1 MKKIEHSSKSPAVS
15 SPNEEIE
22 MALLEKISSM
32 TVHRKKVSDIIST
45 TLSELSREMGFI
57 RATITLRNGD
67 YLFIED
73 ADGLDSESIKRGVY
87 KIGEGITGK
96 TAAEGKPIIVP
107 DISKCKD
114 FLNKTK
120 SHKGSMENTSFLCAP
135 ILYME
140 QVIGT
145 ISAERKFADKKRLHA
160 DLELLETISNII
172 TDSVALI
179 YMRKEERN
187 KIMAESRR
195 SDLAFENNK
204 PKEMIGNCGAMQNVY
219 DFIAKAS
226 KSREAI
232 FIRGKSGTGKEL
244 VARSICEAGNAQEEF
259 VVINCAAVSTSPI
272 ALNEFALNRK
282 ATLFFDEVAALSL
295 QVQKALNLAID
306 TKKIAVEK
314 SKQVPVQARI
324 ICASCQNVEQL
335 VAEKKF
341 NSNLY
346 ENISKH
352 SIHIPALKD
361 RKSDI
366 VLLAEHFLEK
376 YNAIHSKSIKR
387 ISTPAI
393 NMMSIYSWQG
403 NVRELENC
411 MERAVMSSK
420 DSAISGYNLPA
431 AVRSASFT
439 KRNLPYGEDIDFNSM
454 VESFERELIT
464 EALKISRGNA
474 AKTARRLGITERI
487 INYKIKRYAIAKSW
501 YKNTK

>member
-1 MKKIEHSSKSPAVS
+1 MKKIERISTTETISST
-15 SPNEEIE
+15 NEEIE

-32 TVHRKKVSDIIST
+32 TVHRKKVSEIIST
-45 TLSELSREMGFI
+45 TLAELSQKMGFI

-120 SHKGSMENTSFLCAP
+120 SHEGSMANTSFLCVP

-145 ISAERKFADKKRLHA
+145 ISAERKFADKKRLNA

-195 SDLAFENNK
+195 SILAFENNK
-204 PKEMIGNCGAMQNVY
+204 PKNMIGNCGAMQNVY

-226 KSREAI
+226 KTRETV

-244 VARSICEAGNAQEEF
+244 AARSICEADNPEEEF
-259 VVINCAAVSTSPI
+259 FVINCAAVPTTPS
-272 ALNEFALNRK
+272 ALNDFALNK
-282 ATLFFDEVAALSL
+282 KVTLFFDEVASLSL
-295 QVQKALNLAID
+295 QVQKALNVIIS
-306 TKKIAVEK
+306 TKKFAVGK
-314 SKQVPVQARI
+314 SKPAPVLARI
-324 ICASCQNVEQL
+324 ICASCLNVEQL
-335 VAEKKF
+335 IAEKTF
-341 NSNLY
+341 DADFY

-376 YNAIHSKSIKR
+376 YNAIHSKNIKR

-411 MERAVMSSK
+411 MERAVMSSN

-431 AVRSASFT
+431 AVRSSFT

-474 AKTARRLGITERI
+474 AKAARHLGITERI
-487 INYKIKRYAIAKSW
+487 INYKIKRYAIAPSW